1 MRRRASG
8 GARFL
13 DRREDRHEM
22 REPADRK
29 DLVHD
34 RVEAN
39 DCGPPRSL
47 GFCRKAVIN
56 ARKPALEIYSTA
68 EKSITTSAELEV
80 TAASSRV

>member
-1 MRRRASG
+1 MCRRVPG

-22 REPADRK
+22 PEPANRK

-34 RVEAN
+34 RVETASR
-39 DCGPPRSL
+39 RSF
-47 GFCRKAVIN
+47 GFWREAVIK